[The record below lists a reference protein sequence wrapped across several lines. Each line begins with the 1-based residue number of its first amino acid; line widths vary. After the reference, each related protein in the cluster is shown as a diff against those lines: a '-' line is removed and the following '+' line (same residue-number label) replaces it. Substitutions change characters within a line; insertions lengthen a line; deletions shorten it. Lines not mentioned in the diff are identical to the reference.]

1 MISNKAYGYGSAK
14 SAIREL
20 AGYGAK
26 RAKEIGPENV
36 MNFTIGNPSVP
47 APKEVSDAIEDII
60 KNNSPNIYNS
70 YTAANGREETRKAIA
85 DNLNKRYGTG
95 YGPGNFF
102 LVCGAAAGL
111 TSAISAL
118 LAEEDSEIM
127 VLAPNFPEYKVF
139 IEGNGGVMNW
149 VSAAD
154 DMRFNYEAIQ
164 KQLNEKVQAVIVN
177 SPNNP
182 SGVIFSEEEMKK
194 FCQILE
200 EKEKEYGHPIYI
212 ITDEPYREL
221 VLVDGVKVPW
231 VPSLYDNTIV
241 VYSWS
246 KSLSLP
252 GERIGYVLV
261 PDAVA
266 DKNLM
271 AAVAG
276 AARSMGYVCAPALF
290 QMVIERCVDVKPNIE
305 VYKRNR
311 DILYENLTEMGYTV
325 ADPAGAFYL
334 FIKAPD
340 GNAEEFSKKAM
351 AHDLLLVPGTSF
363 GAPTHL
369 RLSFCV
375 DTEKI
380 EKSIP
385 IFKELMKEYQ

>member
-47 APKEVSDAIEDII
+47 APQEVRDAISDII
-60 KNNSPNIYNS
+60 QNNSPNVYNS

-85 DNLNKRYGTG
+85 DNLNKRYGTN
-95 YGPGNFF
+95 YDPENFF

-111 TSAISAL
+111 TSAICAL
-118 LAEEDSEIM
+118 LAEKDSEIM

-149 VSAAD
+149 VPAAT
-154 DMRFNYEAIQ
+154 DMRLNYAGIE
-164 KQLNEKVQAVIVN
+164 KQMNEKVQAVIIN

-182 SGVIFSEEEMKK
+182 SGVIFSKDEIEKL
-194 FCQILE
+194 CQILKA
-200 EKEKEYGHPIYI
+200 KEKEYGHPIYI

-221 VLVDGVKVPW
+221 VLVDGVEVPW
-231 VPSLYDNTIV
+231 VPSLYDNTVV

-261 PDAVA
+261 PNTVS
-266 DKNLM
+266 DKDLM

-290 QMVIERCVDVKPNIE
+290 QMVIEKCVDVAPNIE

-311 DILYENLTEMGYTV
+311 DILYKNLTEMGYTV
-325 ADPAGAFYL
+325 ADPSGAFYL

-340 GNAEEFSKKAM
+340 GDAEKFSEKAK
-351 AHDLLLVPGTSF
+351 ARDLLLVPGTSF

-385 IFKELMKEYQ
+385 IFKELMEEYQ